1 MRSRL
6 FLSAFFLALLSLSC
20 HGQEQRYYL
29 TEAEYTQIVQ
39 NMMTAQKSLLEC
51 QSELSEAQADLQ
63 TLREQLRTQSESL
76 MRSRKEQAARLL
88 VCGALCFSAGAVGTL
103 LVAAASR

>member
-6 FLSAFFLALLSLSC
+6 FLSGFFLVLLSLSC
-20 HGQEQRYYL
+20 HGQEQGYWL

-39 NMMTAQKSLLEC
+39 NMMTAQKSLLDC

-63 TLREQLRTQSESL
+63 TLREQLRAQSESL
-76 MRSRKEQAARLL
+76 MRSRKEQASRLF